1 MPPFRLYHHLP
12 TPGRLTVRLTTST
25 LYSGQ
30 NARGTIVFTWIA
42 PSDQTSFDEDI
53 SPLLQYLWRNDLMA
67 ADAQLGV
74 VEFGSE
80 AYHSG
85 NNVTFSAGSFSMGVW
100 PGVPPG
106 YELNT
111 VGDGCEAPTSPTKE
125 GAATRIVAGGG
136 SAAAGGMALL
146 AAGVAVAGD
155 TGDAAG
161 VFAFAL
167 GTALFWCLS
176 HV

>member
-1 MPPFRLYHHLP
+1 M
-12 TPGRLTVRLTTST
+12 TST

-30 NARGTIVFTWIA
+30 NARGTIVFTWVA

-53 SPLLQYLWRNDLMA
+53 APLFQYLWRNDLMS

-85 NNVTFSAGSFSMGVW
+85 NNVTFSASSFSMGVW
-100 PGVPPG
+100 PGVPAR
-106 YELNT
+106 YEINA
-111 VGDGCEAPTSPTKE
+111 VGDGCKAPTSPTKE
-125 GAATRIVAGGG
+125 GVAARMAMMGGHAGAGM
-136 SAAAGGMALL
+136 AMFAAGI
-146 AAGVAVAGD
+146 AVAGN
-155 TGDAAG
+155 TGDAVG

-167 GTALFWCLS
+167 GTAFFWCLS
-176 HV
+176 RI